1 MRLTKVLFLASIVA
15 LTAFSSCELL
25 DEDEDT
31 QPEKTVDA
39 VCTSSYKS
47 ISDAQLN
54 AYCGAAYAYRCQDGK
69 ALSNSQVQ
77 SVCSSYNSIKTS
89 SAPSC
94 TYCK

>member
-1 MRLTKVLFLASIVA
+1 MRFTKLLFLTVILAI
-15 LTAFSSCELL
+15 TAFSSCELL
-25 DEDEDT
+25 DEEEDA

-39 VCTSSYKS
+39 ACTSSYKS

-54 AYCGAAYAYRCQDGK
+54 AFCGAAYAYRCQDGK

-94 TYCK
+94 AYCK